1 MFDFEDE
8 EPEDNYNL
16 LGMTT
21 LEELQTYALG
31 LFGRYLKKLSNS
43 DALPDMPP
51 DSTERFLPLTELEC
65 ILRDYGQEGEEGYSV
80 GGDTLEEAKANL
92 NKLMFAI
99 LQRILSNVLQSGVE
113 EGLLDCEFNADAND
127 FQFCATEKGIEKYGG
142 KTD

>member
-8 EPEDNYNL
+8 EPEDNHNL

-21 LEELQTYALG
+21 LEELQTHALG
-31 LFGRYLKKLSNS
+31 VFGLYLKKFSG
-43 DALPDMPP
+43 AEGLPDMPP
-51 DSTERFLPLTELEC
+51 ESAERFLPLSELEC
-65 ILRDYGQEGEEGYSV
+65 ILRDHGQEGEEGYSV

-92 NKLMFAI
+92 HKLMFAI

-142 KTD
+142 KPD